1 MAPRTVPEGS
11 ALSLDRIVH
20 GPLRLGIVAALATS
34 ERRTFTELRDAL
46 GATDGNLNASLQKLE
61 QAGYVAASKK
71 AEGRVA
77 VTEYQLTRAGQ
88 KALTVYLEQLERI
101 VAPVRKGLGGGQRLK
116 PRRRTRA
123 QLQSGPAVARL
134 AGAPL
139 GRQLEQ
145 VRAEVLARRL
155 AQLGTDLGIDARG
168 QLVLGAAGALASSS
182 RICVSRPRRCVM

>member
-11 ALSLDRIVH
+11 PLSLDRIVH

-88 KALTVYLEQLERI
+88 KALAVYLEQLEGI
-101 VAPVRKGLGGGQRLK
+101 VAPARKRRAGLSARALAEGHQPPACQAAGT
-116 PRRRTRA
+116 PRERGPRAASFSRCARRFSRA
-123 QLQSGPAVARL
+123 ASRSSGPTS
-134 AGAPL
+134 G
-139 GRQLEQ
+139 
-145 VRAEVLARRL
+145 
-155 AQLGTDLGIDARG
+155 
-168 QLVLGAAGALASSS
+168 
-182 RICVSRPRRCVM
+182 

>member
-11 ALSLDRIVH
+11 PLSLDRIVH
-20 GPLRLGIVAALATS
+20 GPLRLGIVAALATA

-88 KALTVYLEQLERI
+88 KALAAYLEQLERI
-101 VAPVRKGLGGGQRLK
+101 VAPVRKRLERSEAA
-116 PRRRTRA
+116 RRRARLSFRPGTSRRPPRGPGPRA
-123 QLQSGPAVARL
+123 ASFSRCARRFSRAVSRSSGPTS
-134 AGAPL
+134 G
-139 GRQLEQ
+139 
-145 VRAEVLARRL
+145 
-155 AQLGTDLGIDARG
+155 
-168 QLVLGAAGALASSS
+168 
-182 RICVSRPRRCVM
+182 